1 MFLLGLLILS
11 ACTNDEY
18 LAQRTEVEEGIPTVV
33 KLSVTIPMSGKIETK
48 AFSDSGVADLYVF
61 SFKKDN
67 DEFITA
73 QKYTELSGSTI
84 SFSTLSGEQR
94 IFAIGNVDYDMF
106 PGLSER
112 LESWLGNNHPS
123 KSDLTSL
130 LAEVGGDKAV
140 QFANTTS
147 LVSGL
152 WNNEDDTKDYC
163 TVKVDGTL
171 VEKGKIYL
179 KRVAA
184 KVTFK
189 IEVADGREFKLKIS
203 DMDQPLG
210 YAIGNSLEVMEA
222 IELLKGN
229 GPKDLLELTLTI
241 GSNMLLCAKKAET
254 EEQARK
260 RLEENIANGKEG
272 CNSADDR
279 EKLSKGSL
287 RNSPPEGRVFT
298 YVDKPATYVLLKG
311 SYYAKD
317 TDGKETSAEVVYC
330 IHLGL
335 GAGSSDKVDHKDF
348 STKRN
353 MNYTYNIQIEGVES
367 IKTEVT
373 ATDNNVWRQE
383 GDVTVSGEG
392 KSIQLDAHF
401 EARKIT
407 FHKSDFKTTDLRVY
421 VKDPLTNFQLT
432 EFSELKEESKNWVS
446 FKSLKDVPVEETYKY
461 PDEKHVSELLSVE
474 ELLTELNKWAKGENS
489 LLAPTNEGAIEF
501 VCFVNEYYYQSIMW
515 PEFVNTLDR
524 EFFIMDKTQKQT
536 SGGNS
541 TLTSDASFVIKQHS
555 IQTIYDLNKGE
566 DYNAWGIETINET
579 GLLNTTTNPSKIKD
593 IAYGRLN
600 LPDFSGKGWS
610 TFLDYSKESNSNQMK
625 DDYKNAYYACLQR
638 NRDENGDGVIDSKEK
653 KWYLASSGQYISLW
667 LGRSSLSAESSLFN
681 IDDWVKE
688 GFAKN
693 IPAKYHYIPSNNDGK
708 VVFWAEE
715 GITIGNDDSH
725 TTGKIRN
732 YRCIRDLNM
741 KGMDENNLD
750 RKKAPETLFKIS
762 SVDPKALTVTFDY
775 LNANSLKPAPSMN
788 ELDPHNER
796 DNDINRVYKSFCIV
810 RGSVSSNQVG
820 GTWKAKTNLTNPCNR
835 IMNEHGWRM
844 PNQAELSV
852 IYLVGTDASAY
863 GSYKKNEFNGLKG
876 QTVFARTSY
885 SGIAKNGKS
894 GQHAYRLLA
903 NEHISLVEK
912 TGYTGFI
919 RCVKD
924 NYK

>member
-189 IEVADGREFKLKIS
+189 IEVADGREFKLKS
-203 DMDQPLG
+203 YQVC
-210 YAIGNSLEVMEA
+210 EV
-222 IELLKGN
+222 
-229 GPKDLLELTLTI
+229 PKKVNVWEGSTSEEIVSYSTQELTISRDEGFFTFY
-241 GSNMLLCAKKAET
+241 MP
-254 EEQARK
+254 
-260 RLEENIANGKEG
+260 ENIANGKEG

>member
-1 MFLLGLLILS
+1 MMKQYIMFLLGLLILS

-48 AFSDSGVADLYVF
+48 AFSGSGVADLYVF

-189 IEVADGREFKLKIS
+189 IEVADGREFKLKS
-203 DMDQPLG
+203 YQVC
-210 YAIGNSLEVMEA
+210 EV
-222 IELLKGN
+222 
-229 GPKDLLELTLTI
+229 PKKVNVWEGSTSEEIVSYSTQELTISRDEGFFTFY
-241 GSNMLLCAKKAET
+241 MP
-254 EEQARK
+254 
-260 RLEENIANGKEG
+260 ENIANGKEG

>member
-1 MFLLGLLILS
+1 MKQYIMFLLGLLILS

-189 IEVADGREFKLKIS
+189 IEVADGREFKLKS
-203 DMDQPLG
+203 YQVC
-210 YAIGNSLEVMEA
+210 EV
-222 IELLKGN
+222 
-229 GPKDLLELTLTI
+229 PKKVNVWEGSTSEEIVSYSTQELTISKDEGFFTFY
-241 GSNMLLCAKKAET
+241 MP
-254 EEQARK
+254 
-260 RLEENIANGKEG
+260 ENIANGKEG

-287 RNSPPEGRVFT
+287 RNPPPEGRVFT

-625 DDYKNAYYACLQR
+625 HDYKNAQYACLQR

>member
-1 MFLLGLLILS
+1 MMKQYIMFLLGLLILS

-189 IEVADGREFKLKIS
+189 IEVADGREFKLKS
-203 DMDQPLG
+203 YQVC
-210 YAIGNSLEVMEA
+210 EV
-222 IELLKGN
+222 
-229 GPKDLLELTLTI
+229 PKKVNVWEGSTSEEIVSYSTQELTISRDEGFFTFY
-241 GSNMLLCAKKAET
+241 MP
-254 EEQARK
+254 
-260 RLEENIANGKEG
+260 ENIANGKEG

-432 EFSELKEESKNWVS
+432 DFSELKEESKNWVS

>member
-1 MFLLGLLILS
+1 MMKQYIMFLLGLLILS

-189 IEVADGREFKLKIS
+189 IEVADGREFKLKS
-203 DMDQPLG
+203 YQVC
-210 YAIGNSLEVMEA
+210 EV
-222 IELLKGN
+222 
-229 GPKDLLELTLTI
+229 PKKVNVWEGSTSEEIVSYSTQELTISRDEGFFTFY
-241 GSNMLLCAKKAET
+241 MP
-254 EEQARK
+254 
-260 RLEENIANGKEG
+260 ENIANGKEG

-732 YRCIRDLNM
+732 YRCTRDLNM

>member
-1 MFLLGLLILS
+1 MMKQYIMFLLGLLILS

-189 IEVADGREFKLKIS
+189 IEVADGREFKLKS
-203 DMDQPLG
+203 YQVC
-210 YAIGNSLEVMEA
+210 EV
-222 IELLKGN
+222 
-229 GPKDLLELTLTI
+229 PKKVNVWEGSTSEEIVSYSTQELTISRDEGFFTFY
-241 GSNMLLCAKKAET
+241 MP
-254 EEQARK
+254 
-260 RLEENIANGKEG
+260 ENIANGKEG

-593 IAYGRLN
+593 IACGRLN

>member
-1 MFLLGLLILS
+1 MMKQYIMFLLGLLILS

-189 IEVADGREFKLKIS
+189 IEVADGREFKLKS
-203 DMDQPLG
+203 YQVC
-210 YAIGNSLEVMEA
+210 EV
-222 IELLKGN
+222 
-229 GPKDLLELTLTI
+229 PKKVNVWEGSTSEEIVSYSTQELTISRDERFFTFY
-241 GSNMLLCAKKAET
+241 MP
-254 EEQARK
+254 
-260 RLEENIANGKEG
+260 ENIANGKEG

>member
-1 MFLLGLLILS
+1 MKQYIMFLLGLLILS

-189 IEVADGREFKLKIS
+189 IEVADGREFKLKS
-203 DMDQPLG
+203 YQVC
-210 YAIGNSLEVMEA
+210 EV
-222 IELLKGN
+222 
-229 GPKDLLELTLTI
+229 PKKVNVWEGSTSEEIVSYSTQELTISRDEGFFTFY
-241 GSNMLLCAKKAET
+241 MP
-254 EEQARK
+254 
-260 RLEENIANGKEG
+260 ENIANGKEG

-667 LGRSSLSAESSLFN
+667 LGRSSLSAESSLLN

>member
-1 MFLLGLLILS
+1 MMKQYIMFLLGLLILS

-189 IEVADGREFKLKIS
+189 IEVADGREFKLKS
-203 DMDQPLG
+203 YQVC
-210 YAIGNSLEVMEA
+210 EV
-222 IELLKGN
+222 
-229 GPKDLLELTLTI
+229 PKKVNVWEGSTSEEIVSYSTQELTISRDEGFFTFY
-241 GSNMLLCAKKAET
+241 MP
-254 EEQARK
+254 
-260 RLEENIANGKEG
+260 ENIANGKEG

-461 PDEKHVSELLSVE
+461 PDEKHVSELLSIE

>member
-1 MFLLGLLILS
+1 MMKQYIMFLLGLLILS

-189 IEVADGREFKLKIS
+189 IEVADGREFKLKS
-203 DMDQPLG
+203 YQVC
-210 YAIGNSLEVMEA
+210 EV
-222 IELLKGN
+222 
-229 GPKDLLELTLTI
+229 PKKVNVWEGSTSEEIVSYSTQELTISRDEGFFTFY
-241 GSNMLLCAKKAET
+241 MP
-254 EEQARK
+254 
-260 RLEENIANGKEG
+260 ENIANGKEG

-489 LLAPTNEGAIEF
+489 LLAPTNEEAIEF

>member
-1 MFLLGLLILS
+1 MMKQYIMFLLGLLILS

-189 IEVADGREFKLKIS
+189 IEVADGREFKLKS
-203 DMDQPLG
+203 YQVC
-210 YAIGNSLEVMEA
+210 EV
-222 IELLKGN
+222 
-229 GPKDLLELTLTI
+229 PKKVNVWEGSTSEEIVSYSTQELTISRDEGFFTFY
-241 GSNMLLCAKKAET
+241 MP
-254 EEQARK
+254 
-260 RLEENIANGKEG
+260 ENIANGKEG

-708 VVFWAEE
+708 VVFGAEE

>member
-1 MFLLGLLILS
+1 MMKQYIMFLLGLLILS

-189 IEVADGREFKLKIS
+189 IEVADGREFKLKS
-203 DMDQPLG
+203 YQVC
-210 YAIGNSLEVMEA
+210 EV
-222 IELLKGN
+222 
-229 GPKDLLELTLTI
+229 PKKVNVWEGSTSEEIVSYSTQELTISRDEGFFTFY
-241 GSNMLLCAKKAET
+241 MP
-254 EEQARK
+254 
-260 RLEENIANGKEG
+260 ENIANGKEG

-298 YVDKPATYVLLKG
+298 YVDTPATYVLLKG

>member
-1 MFLLGLLILS
+1 MMKQYIMFLLGLLILS

-106 PGLSER
+106 LGLSER

-189 IEVADGREFKLKIS
+189 IEVADGREFKLKS
-203 DMDQPLG
+203 YQVC
-210 YAIGNSLEVMEA
+210 EV
-222 IELLKGN
+222 
-229 GPKDLLELTLTI
+229 PKKVNVWEGSTSEEIVSYSTQELTISRDEGFFTFY
-241 GSNMLLCAKKAET
+241 MP
-254 EEQARK
+254 
-260 RLEENIANGKEG
+260 ENIANGKEG

-796 DNDINRVYKSFCIV
+796 DNDINRVYKSFCIF

>member
-1 MFLLGLLILS
+1 MMKQYIMFLLGLLILS

-61 SFKKDN
+61 PFKKDN

-189 IEVADGREFKLKIS
+189 IEVADGREFKLKS
-203 DMDQPLG
+203 YQVC
-210 YAIGNSLEVMEA
+210 EV
-222 IELLKGN
+222 
-229 GPKDLLELTLTI
+229 PKKVNVWEGSTSEEIVSYSTQELTISRDEGFFTFY
-241 GSNMLLCAKKAET
+241 MP
-254 EEQARK
+254 
-260 RLEENIANGKEG
+260 ENIANGKEG

>member
-1 MFLLGLLILS
+1 MMKQYIMFLLGLLILS

-189 IEVADGREFKLKIS
+189 IEVADGREFKLKS
-203 DMDQPLG
+203 YQVC
-210 YAIGNSLEVMEA
+210 EV
-222 IELLKGN
+222 
-229 GPKDLLELTLTI
+229 PKKVNVWEGSTSEEIVSYSTQELTISRDEGFFTFY
-241 GSNMLLCAKKAET
+241 MP
-254 EEQARK
+254 
-260 RLEENIANGKEG
+260 ENIANGKEG

-566 DYNAWGIETINET
+566 DYDAWGIETINET

>member
-1 MFLLGLLILS
+1 MMKQYIMFLLGLLILS

-189 IEVADGREFKLKIS
+189 IEVADGREFKLKS
-203 DMDQPLG
+203 YQVC
-210 YAIGNSLEVMEA
+210 EV
-222 IELLKGN
+222 
-229 GPKDLLELTLTI
+229 PKKVNVWEGSTSEEIVSYSTQELTISRDEGFFTFY
-241 GSNMLLCAKKAET
+241 MP
-254 EEQARK
+254 
-260 RLEENIANGKEG
+260 ENIANGKEG

-421 VKDPLTNFQLT
+421 VKDPLTNYQLT

>member
-189 IEVADGREFKLKIS
+189 IDGREFKLKS
-203 DMDQPLG
+203 YQVC
-210 YAIGNSLEVMEA
+210 EV
-222 IELLKGN
+222 
-229 GPKDLLELTLTI
+229 PKKVNVWEGSTSEEIVSYSTQELTISRDEGFFTFY
-241 GSNMLLCAKKAET
+241 MP
-254 EEQARK
+254 
-260 RLEENIANGKEG
+260 ENIANGKEG

>member
-1 MFLLGLLILS
+1 MKQYIMFLLGLLILS

-189 IEVADGREFKLKIS
+189 IEVADGREFKLKS
-203 DMDQPLG
+203 YQVC
-210 YAIGNSLEVMEA
+210 EV
-222 IELLKGN
+222 
-229 GPKDLLELTLTI
+229 PKKVNVWEGSTSEEIVSYSTQELTISKDEGFFTFY
-241 GSNMLLCAKKAET
+241 MP
-254 EEQARK
+254 
-260 RLEENIANGKEG
+260 ENIANGKEG

-317 TDGKETSAEVVYC
+317 TDGEETSAEVVYC

>member
-1 MFLLGLLILS
+1 MKQYIMFLLGLLILS

-171 VEKGKIYL
+171 VEKCKIYL

-189 IEVADGREFKLKIS
+189 IEVADGREFKLKS
-203 DMDQPLG
+203 YQVC
-210 YAIGNSLEVMEA
+210 EV
-222 IELLKGN
+222 
-229 GPKDLLELTLTI
+229 PKKVNVWEGSTSEEIVSYSTQELTISRDEGFFTFY
-241 GSNMLLCAKKAET
+241 MP
-254 EEQARK
+254 
-260 RLEENIANGKEG
+260 ENIANGKEG

>member
-1 MFLLGLLILS
+1 M
-11 ACTNDEY
+11 
-18 LAQRTEVEEGIPTVV
+18 
-33 KLSVTIPMSGKIETK
+33 
-48 AFSDSGVADLYVF
+48 VF

-189 IEVADGREFKLKIS
+189 IEVADGREFKLKS
-203 DMDQPLG
+203 YQVC
-210 YAIGNSLEVMEA
+210 EV
-222 IELLKGN
+222 
-229 GPKDLLELTLTI
+229 PKKVNVWEGSTSEEIVSYSTQELTISRDEGFFTFY
-241 GSNMLLCAKKAET
+241 MP
-254 EEQARK
+254 
-260 RLEENIANGKEG
+260 ENIANGKEG

>member
-189 IEVADGREFKLKIS
+189 IEVADGREFKLKS
-203 DMDQPLG
+203 YQVC
-210 YAIGNSLEVMEA
+210 EV
-222 IELLKGN
+222 
-229 GPKDLLELTLTI
+229 PKKVNVWEGSTSEEIVSYSTQELTISRDEGFFTFY
-241 GSNMLLCAKKAET
+241 MP
-254 EEQARK
+254 
-260 RLEENIANGKEG
+260 ENIANGKEG

-330 IHLGL
+330 IHLDL

>member
-189 IEVADGREFKLKIS
+189 IEVADGREFKLKS
-203 DMDQPLG
+203 YQVC
-210 YAIGNSLEVMEA
+210 EV
-222 IELLKGN
+222 
-229 GPKDLLELTLTI
+229 PKKVNVWEGSTSEEIVSYSTQELTISKDEGFFTFY
-241 GSNMLLCAKKAET
+241 MP
-254 EEQARK
+254 
-260 RLEENIANGKEG
+260 ENIANGKEG

-876 QTVFARTSY
+876 QTVFA
-885 SGIAKNGKS
+885 A
-894 GQHAYRLLA
+894 
-903 NEHISLVEK
+903 
-912 TGYTGFI
+912 FI
-919 RCVKD
+919 MLPFCLIIF
-924 NYK
+924 

>member
-1 MFLLGLLILS
+1 MMKQYIMFLLGLLILS

-18 LAQRTEVEEGIPTVV
+18 LAQRTEVEEGIPMVV

-189 IEVADGREFKLKIS
+189 IEVADGREFKLKS
-203 DMDQPLG
+203 YQVC
-210 YAIGNSLEVMEA
+210 EV
-222 IELLKGN
+222 
-229 GPKDLLELTLTI
+229 PKKVNVWEGSTSEEIVSYSTQELTISRDEGFFTFY
-241 GSNMLLCAKKAET
+241 MP
-254 EEQARK
+254 
-260 RLEENIANGKEG
+260 ENIANGKEG

>member
-1 MFLLGLLILS
+1 MMKQYIMFLLGLLILS

-189 IEVADGREFKLKIS
+189 IEVADGREFKLKS
-203 DMDQPLG
+203 YQVC
-210 YAIGNSLEVMEA
+210 EV
-222 IELLKGN
+222 
-229 GPKDLLELTLTI
+229 PKKVNVWEGSTSEEIVSYSTQELTISRDEGFFTFY
-241 GSNMLLCAKKAET
+241 MP
-254 EEQARK
+254 
-260 RLEENIANGKEG
+260 ENIANGKEG

-924 NYK
+924 NYKP

>member
-1 MFLLGLLILS
+1 MMKQYIMFLLGLLILS

-189 IEVADGREFKLKIS
+189 IEVADGREFKLKS
-203 DMDQPLG
+203 YQVC
-210 YAIGNSLEVMEA
+210 EV
-222 IELLKGN
+222 
-229 GPKDLLELTLTI
+229 PKKVNVWEGSTSEEIVSYSTQELTISRDEGFFTFY
-241 GSNMLLCAKKAET
+241 MP
-254 EEQARK
+254 
-260 RLEENIANGKEG
+260 ENIANGKEG

-732 YRCIRDLNM
+732 YRCMREVYM

>member
-189 IEVADGREFKLKIS
+189 IEVADGREFKLKS
-203 DMDQPLG
+203 YQVC
-210 YAIGNSLEVMEA
+210 EV
-222 IELLKGN
+222 
-229 GPKDLLELTLTI
+229 PKKVNVWEGSTSEEIVSYSTQELTISKDEGFFTFY
-241 GSNMLLCAKKAET
+241 MP
-254 EEQARK
+254 
-260 RLEENIANGKEG
+260 ENIANGKEG

-820 GTWKAKTNLTNPCNR
+820 GTWKAKQILR
-835 IMNEHGWRM
+835 IH
-844 PNQAELSV
+844 V
-852 IYLVGTDASAY
+852 IV
-863 GSYKKNEFNGLKG
+863 
-876 QTVFARTSY
+876 
-885 SGIAKNGKS
+885 
-894 GQHAYRLLA
+894 
-903 NEHISLVEK
+903 
-912 TGYTGFI
+912 
-919 RCVKD
+919 
-924 NYK
+924 

>member
-1 MFLLGLLILS
+1 M
-11 ACTNDEY
+11 
-18 LAQRTEVEEGIPTVV
+18 

-189 IEVADGREFKLKIS
+189 IEVADGREFKLKS
-203 DMDQPLG
+203 YQVC
-210 YAIGNSLEVMEA
+210 EV
-222 IELLKGN
+222 
-229 GPKDLLELTLTI
+229 PKKVNVWEGSTSEEIVSYSTQELTISKDEGFFTFY
-241 GSNMLLCAKKAET
+241 MP
-254 EEQARK
+254 
-260 RLEENIANGKEG
+260 ENIANGKEG

>member
-1 MFLLGLLILS
+1 MMKQYIMFLLGLLILS

-189 IEVADGREFKLKIS
+189 IEVADGREFKLKS
-203 DMDQPLG
+203 YQVC
-210 YAIGNSLEVMEA
+210 EV
-222 IELLKGN
+222 
-229 GPKDLLELTLTI
+229 PKKVNVWEGSTSEEIVSYSTQELTISRDEGFFTFY
-241 GSNMLLCAKKAET
+241 MP
-254 EEQARK
+254 
-260 RLEENIANGKEG
+260 ENIDNGKEG

>member
-1 MFLLGLLILS
+1 MMKQYIMFLLGLLILS

-152 WNNEDDTKDYC
+152 WNNEDDTKDFC

-189 IEVADGREFKLKIS
+189 IEVADGREFKLKS
-203 DMDQPLG
+203 YQVC
-210 YAIGNSLEVMEA
+210 EV
-222 IELLKGN
+222 
-229 GPKDLLELTLTI
+229 PKKVNVWEGSTSEEIVSYSTQELTISRDEGFFTFY
-241 GSNMLLCAKKAET
+241 MP
-254 EEQARK
+254 
-260 RLEENIANGKEG
+260 ENIANGTAG

-796 DNDINRVYKSFCIV
+796 DNDINRVYKSFCIF

>member
-1 MFLLGLLILS
+1 MMKQYIMFLLGLLILS

-189 IEVADGREFKLKIS
+189 IEVADGREFKLKS
-203 DMDQPLG
+203 YQVC
-210 YAIGNSLEVMEA
+210 EVPKKVNVW
-222 IELLKGN
+222 KGSTSEEIVSYSTQ
-229 GPKDLLELTLTI
+229 ELTISRDEGFFTFY
-241 GSNMLLCAKKAET
+241 MP
-254 EEQARK
+254 
-260 RLEENIANGKEG
+260 ENIANGKEG

>member
-1 MFLLGLLILS
+1 MKQYIMFLLGLLILS

-189 IEVADGREFKLKIS
+189 IEVADGREFKLKS
-203 DMDQPLG
+203 YQVC
-210 YAIGNSLEVMEA
+210 EV
-222 IELLKGN
+222 
-229 GPKDLLELTLTI
+229 PKKVNVWEGSTSEEIVSYSTQELTISRDEGFFTFY
-241 GSNMLLCAKKAET
+241 MP
-254 EEQARK
+254 
-260 RLEENIANGKEG
+260 ENIANGKEG

-796 DNDINRVYKSFCIV
+796 DNDINRVYKSFVLLGEVCQAIKLV
-810 RGSVSSNQVG
+810 
-820 GTWKAKTNLTNPCNR
+820 
-835 IMNEHGWRM
+835 EHGR
-844 PNQAELSV
+844 QKQILRIHV
-852 IYLVGTDASAY
+852 IV
-863 GSYKKNEFNGLKG
+863 
-876 QTVFARTSY
+876 
-885 SGIAKNGKS
+885 
-894 GQHAYRLLA
+894 
-903 NEHISLVEK
+903 
-912 TGYTGFI
+912 
-919 RCVKD
+919 
-924 NYK
+924 

>member
-1 MFLLGLLILS
+1 MMKQYIMFLLGLLILS

-189 IEVADGREFKLKIS
+189 IEVADGREFKLKS
-203 DMDQPLG
+203 YQVC
-210 YAIGNSLEVMEA
+210 EV
-222 IELLKGN
+222 
-229 GPKDLLELTLTI
+229 PKKVNVWEGSTSEEIVSYSTQELTISRDEGFFTFY
-241 GSNMLLCAKKAET
+241 MP
-254 EEQARK
+254 
-260 RLEENIANGKEG
+260 ENIANGKEG

-446 FKSLKDVPVEETYKY
+446 FKSLKDVPVEENYKY

>member
-1 MFLLGLLILS
+1 MMKQYIMFLLGLLILS

-189 IEVADGREFKLKIS
+189 IEVADGREFKLKS
-203 DMDQPLG
+203 YQVC
-210 YAIGNSLEVMEA
+210 EV
-222 IELLKGN
+222 
-229 GPKDLLELTLTI
+229 PKKVNVWEGSTSEEIVSYSTQELTISRDEGFFTFY
-241 GSNMLLCAKKAET
+241 MP
-254 EEQARK
+254 
-260 RLEENIANGKEG
+260 ENIANGKEG

-741 KGMDENNLD
+741 KGMDENSLD

>member
-1 MFLLGLLILS
+1 MMKQYIMFLLGLLILS

-94 IFAIGNVDYDMF
+94 IFAIGNVDYDVF

-189 IEVADGREFKLKIS
+189 IEVADGREFKLKS
-203 DMDQPLG
+203 YQVC
-210 YAIGNSLEVMEA
+210 EV
-222 IELLKGN
+222 
-229 GPKDLLELTLTI
+229 PKKVNVWEGSTSEEIVSYSTQELTISKDEGFFTFY
-241 GSNMLLCAKKAET
+241 MP
-254 EEQARK
+254 
-260 RLEENIANGKEG
+260 ENIANGKEG

>member
-1 MFLLGLLILS
+1 MMKQYIMFLLGLLILS

-189 IEVADGREFKLKIS
+189 IEVADGREFKLKS
-203 DMDQPLG
+203 YQVC
-210 YAIGNSLEVMEA
+210 EV
-222 IELLKGN
+222 
-229 GPKDLLELTLTI
+229 PKKVNVWEGSTSEEIVSYSTQELTISRDEGFFTFY
-241 GSNMLLCAKKAET
+241 MP
-254 EEQARK
+254 
-260 RLEENIANGKEG
+260 ENIANGKEG

-610 TFLDYSKESNSNQMK
+610 TFLDYSEESNSNQMK

>member
-189 IEVADGREFKLKIS
+189 IEVADGREFKLKS
-203 DMDQPLG
+203 YQVC
-210 YAIGNSLEVMEA
+210 EV
-222 IELLKGN
+222 
-229 GPKDLLELTLTI
+229 PKKVNVWEGSTSEEIVSYSTQELTISRDEGFFTFY
-241 GSNMLLCAKKAET
+241 MP
-254 EEQARK
+254 
-260 RLEENIANGKEG
+260 ENIANGKEG

-796 DNDINRVYKSFCIV
+796 DNDINRVYKSFRIV

>member
-1 MFLLGLLILS
+1 MMKQYIMFLLGLLILS

-189 IEVADGREFKLKIS
+189 IEVADGREFKLKS
-203 DMDQPLG
+203 YQVC
-210 YAIGNSLEVMEA
+210 EV
-222 IELLKGN
+222 
-229 GPKDLLELTLTI
+229 PKKVNVWEGSTSEEIVSYSTQELTISRDEGFFTFY
-241 GSNMLLCAKKAET
+241 MP
-254 EEQARK
+254 
-260 RLEENIANGKEG
+260 ENIANGKEG

-903 NEHISLVEK
+903 NKHISLVEK

>member
-1 MFLLGLLILS
+1 MMKQYIMFLLGLLILS

-189 IEVADGREFKLKIS
+189 IEVADGREFKLKS
-203 DMDQPLG
+203 YQVC
-210 YAIGNSLEVMEA
+210 EV
-222 IELLKGN
+222 
-229 GPKDLLELTLTI
+229 PKKVNVWEGSTSEEIVSYSTQELTISRDEGFFTFY
-241 GSNMLLCAKKAET
+241 MP
-254 EEQARK
+254 
-260 RLEENIANGKEG
+260 ENIANGKEG

-693 IPAKYHYIPSNNDGK
+693 IPAKYHYIPSYNDGK